1 MKCQCAQRPKKFY
14 KVWLELLLKTT
25 CVSSKIVNVRKTQN
39 VPVEQHGG
47 GNIML
52 RISDESYERVTEILE
67 DIGYACE
74 TSDYY
79 EDWEDVA
86 RSSFC
91 IMDDL
96 DADCYE
102 MTCAAVVEKIA
113 DLYAEG
119 DTNYAKGIH
128 SAFQGYLTER
138 RDYLEF
144 NGYYDKPDE
153 LPEDADE
160 DDIDLYNEKM
170 ERYEAY
176 EGIINAVDKWIEKVG
191 RIAA

>member
-1 MKCQCAQRPKKFY
+1 
-14 KVWLELLLKTT
+14 
-25 CVSSKIVNVRKTQN
+25 
-39 VPVEQHGG
+39 
-47 GNIML
+47 ML

-102 MTCAAVVEKIA
+102 MTCAAVVEKIV

-144 NGYYDKPDE
+144 NGYYDKPEEKPKDKGE
-153 LPEDADE
+153 KITLPTATYKRYLSTYSKKEA
-160 DDIDLYNEKM
+160 NE
-170 ERYEAY
+170 
-176 EGIINAVDKWIEKVG
+176 IIEK
-191 RIAA
+191 ALALYFEQTENEE

>member
-1 MKCQCAQRPKKFY
+1 
-14 KVWLELLLKTT
+14 
-25 CVSSKIVNVRKTQN
+25 
-39 VPVEQHGG
+39 
-47 GNIML
+47 ML

-96 DADCYE
+96 DADCYD

-144 NGYYDKPDE
+144 NGYYDEPDE

-176 EGIINAVDKWIEKVG
+176 EGIINTVEKWINVLYNLSFDKDS
-191 RIAA
+191 